1 MLERRFYAAGFA
13 AYVKSACMKLLIA
26 FTIASL
32 VTVVLAFTESCTHMC
47 MYVFLAII
55 VCQPWLAFGWALSA
69 AGLVTLG
76 DATPALV
83 ATLAGLNVVI
93 GVAFIFFM
101 RRSGKR
107 RAG

>member
-1 MLERRFYAAGFA
+1 
-13 AYVKSACMKLLIA
+13 MKLLIV
-26 FTIASL
+26 FIVASL
-32 VTVVLAFTESCTHMC
+32 VTVVLAFTESCMHMC
-47 MYVFLAII
+47 MYGFLAIF

-76 DATPALV
+76 DLSPSLV
-83 ATLAGLNVVI
+83 ATFAGLNVVLGI
-93 GVAFIFFM
+93 AFLLFS